1 MARLG
6 PGRTC
11 SGSRARSS
19 RSCPRNSLC
28 ESLRGRH
35 AVPLPS
41 LTVSGDGLEH
51 AAGHD
56 LPRWARDASAALLQ
70 TVRCGAV
77 LLPGE
82 AHGLAGA
89 VEGAGVWGAEPVGAS
104 GGRVRQG
111 RGGVLAPGAHQG
123 GACRGRGLLRRHEE
137 EEAEEDNQE
146 EEEGDGEGDEEEEE
160 LNDEGRP
167 RRRRRR
173 RWHDEEEGGATNGHE
188 QDGHPRCQNPPVAPA
203 PAIVVGVLR
212 RQGEGE
218 GGAWETGRA
227 WRVVVPQ
234 SIAPQRG

>member
-1 MARLG
+1 MRY
-6 PGRTC
+6 
-11 SGSRARSS
+11 
-19 RSCPRNSLC
+19 
-28 ESLRGRH
+28 SLRGRH
-35 AVPLPS
+35 AIPLPS
-41 LTVSGDGLEH
+41 RTHSGDGLEH

-56 LPRWARDASAALLQ
+56 VPRGARGARDASAALLQ

-82 AHGLAGA
+82 SHGLAGA
-89 VEGAGVWGAEPVGAS
+89 VEGAGVWGAEPVGAA

-123 GACRGRGLLRRHEE
+123 GACRGRRLLRRREE

-146 EEEGDGEGDEEEEE
+146 EEEDGDGEGDEEEEG

-173 RWHDEEEGGATNGHE
+173 RWHDEEEGGATNGHR
-188 QDGHPRCQNPPVAPA
+188 QDGHPRCQIPPVAPA

-218 GGAWETGRA
+218 GGA
-227 WRVVVPQ
+227 
-234 SIAPQRG
+234 